1 MGGLSGIGAQAPGPL
16 GILMLETRFPRWV
29 GDVGNPASFAY
40 PVRYRVVAGANPQRV
55 VNERA
60 AGLLQPFIDAARAL
74 EADGCAAITTSCGFL
89 GLFQSELQAAVA
101 IPVATS
107 SLLQLAVLER
117 SLPAGKVPGVLTVSA
132 DALTGEYLRAVGADP
147 WTPVAGVAP
156 DGEFVRAILGDQAD
170 LDPCKLRVEV
180 LDAGA
185 ALFRDHPALGAIVLE
200 CTNMPPYAAAL
211 RAATGLPVFDVIT
224 LTDRLMASTAASLR
238 R

>member
-1 MGGLSGIGAQAPGPL
+1 MGGLSGTAARAPGPL

-29 GDVGNPASFAY
+29 GDVGNPASFAF

-101 IPVATS
+101 VPVATS
-107 SLLQLAVLER
+107 SLLQLAVLKR
-117 SLPAGKVPGVLTVSA
+117 SLPAGKVAGVVTVSA
-132 DALTGEYLRAVGADP
+132 DALTGETLRAVGADP
-147 WTPVAGVAP
+147 RTPVEGVAP
-156 DGEFVRAILGDQAD
+156 DGEFVRAILGNQAD
-170 LDPCKLRVEV
+170 PDPRKLRVEV

-185 ALFRDHPALGAIVLE
+185 ALLRKHPALGAIVLE

-224 LTDRLMASTAASLR
+224 LADRLMASAAAEPR